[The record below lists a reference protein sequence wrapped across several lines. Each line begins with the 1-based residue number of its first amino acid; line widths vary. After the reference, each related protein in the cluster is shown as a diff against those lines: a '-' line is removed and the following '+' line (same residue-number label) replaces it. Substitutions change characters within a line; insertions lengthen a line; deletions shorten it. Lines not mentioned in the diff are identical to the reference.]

1 MTGHGEIS
9 EEVLGKFQALSQQ
22 SMRRAGESLSSL
34 LGYPVRLE
42 VSGIRA
48 LPIRALPGLG
58 AAADTGLTAGLR
70 FQITGEGGGHM
81 VILLP
86 LPTIF
91 RMLRALLGTPEEPR
105 PLSEQERSAVQE
117 VGNILVSSFL
127 SGMGDLL
134 GKRLIPTPPQI
145 AFDYI
150 PRLMQQVVA
159 ELRSQGPEVLVVQAL
174 FQDPEREIEG
184 RFVILSEVAALERM
198 VQPAS
203 GGHDEQRS
211 ET

>member
-1 MTGHGEIS
+1 MRDQAEIN
-9 EEVLGKFQALSQQ
+9 EESLARFQALSQH

-34 LGYPVRLE
+34 LGYPVRLD

-48 LPIRALPGLG
+48 LPIGALPSLA
-58 AAADTGLTAGLR
+58 AAADTGLMAGLR
-70 FQITGEGGGHM
+70 FEITGEGGGHM
-81 VILLP
+81 VILFP

-91 RMLRALLGTPEEPR
+91 RMLRALLGTSEEPR
-105 PLSEQERSAVQE
+105 PLSDQERSAVQE

-134 GKRLIPTPPQI
+134 GKRLLPTPPQI

-159 ELRSQGPEVLVVQAL
+159 ELRSKGPEVLVVQAL

-184 RFVILSEVAALERM
+184 RFVILSEIASLEMM
-198 VQPAS
+198 VHSAS
-203 GGHDEQRS
+203 GGEGGGRA
-211 ET
+211 TA

>member
-1 MTGHGEIS
+1 MTGREGIREEIL
-9 EEVLGKFQALSQQ
+9 ERFQALSDR
-22 SMRRAGESLSSL
+22 SMRRAGESLTSL

-48 LPIRALPGLG
+48 LPIRALPNL
-58 AAADTGLTAGLR
+58 AAVDDTGLTAGLR

-127 SGMGDLL
+127 SGLGDLV

-150 PRLMQQVVA
+150 PRLMQQVVS
-159 ELRSQGPEVLVVQAL
+159 ELDSVGPEILVVQAV
-174 FQDPEREIEG
+174 FQDPERHIEG
-184 RFVILSEVAALERM
+184 RFVILSEVASLEGM
-198 VQPAS
+198 VQSAS
-203 GGHDEQRS
+203 GQGDDERGKA
-211 ET
+211 

>member
-1 MTGHGEIS
+1 MTEQEGIS
-9 EEVLGKFQALSQQ
+9 QEALSRFQHLSAR
-22 SMRRAGESLSSL
+22 SMLRAGESLTNL

-48 LPIRALPGLG
+48 LPVGALSKL
-58 AAADTGLTAGLR
+58 AAADDTGLTAGLR

-81 VILLP
+81 VLLFP

-105 PLSEQERSAVQE
+105 PLTEQERSAVQE

-127 SGMGDLL
+127 SGLGDLV
-134 GKRLIPTPPQI
+134 GKRLMPTPPEI

-159 ELRSQGPEVLVVQAL
+159 ELRSKGPDILVVQAL
-174 FQDPEREIEG
+174 FRDPERQFEG
-184 RFVILSEVAALERM
+184 RFVILSEIAALEGL
-198 VQPAS
+198 VQ
-203 GGHDEQRS
+203 
-211 ET
+211 